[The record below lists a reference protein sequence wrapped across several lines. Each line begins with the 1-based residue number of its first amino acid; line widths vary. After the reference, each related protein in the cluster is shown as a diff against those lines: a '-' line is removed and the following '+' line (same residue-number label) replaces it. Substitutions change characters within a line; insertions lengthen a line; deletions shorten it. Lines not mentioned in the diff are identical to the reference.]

1 MDNILVDVPPTT
13 IEIEGQEYEINWDF
27 ETCLRIILA
36 FEDLELTVSE
46 KSMVLIRNLYQ
57 SIPDNIPLAIEKGV
71 TFLDGGIE
79 HDPAS
84 SGARIF
90 SFQKDARLIF
100 AGFRQTYHMDLRIE
114 KLHWW
119 TFLVLFMDLGADTTF
134 SNLVG
139 LRRRVKDGTASK
151 EERRMASD
159 LGEMFELPDLWIKTI
174 AELEAD
180 KMFYDA
186 LGKGKEW

>member
-1 MDNILVDVPPTT
+1 MDNILVEAPPTT
-13 IEIEGQEYEINWDF
+13 IEIEGQEYEINWEF

-36 FEDLELTVSE
+36 FEDLELTMTE

-57 SIPDNIPLAIEKGV
+57 SIPDNIQLAIEKGIA
-71 TFLDGGIE
+71 FLDGGIE
-79 HDPAS
+79 RDSTS
-84 SGARIF
+84 SDVRVF

-100 AGFRQTYHMDLRIE
+100 AGFRQTYHMDLRTE
-114 KLHWW
+114 NLHWW
-119 TFLVLFMDLGADTTF
+119 TFLTLFMDLGPDTTF

-139 LRRRVKDGTASK
+139 LRKRVKDGNATK
-151 EERRMASD
+151 EERRTALD

-180 KMFYDA
+180 KMFFDA
-186 LGKGKEW
+186 LGKDK